1 MNDGVRLESISKT
14 FGEGHRAVRAAREV
28 SFSIAKGSLAVLSG
42 PSGSGKT
49 TLLNIIGG
57 LEGPD
62 AGRVI
67 VGGRDIT
74 SLPEKALSRFRRAHV
89 GFVFQQFNLL
99 PELTVRENIE
109 LPMALNGIGGADR
122 SKRVEDLLE
131 RLDLGNRIDA
141 MPNELSGGEMQR
153 VAVARAAAHRPE
165 VILADEPTANLD
177 SQNAREVIL
186 LLRSLRELEGVTI
199 VISTHDEQVS
209 SLADH
214 RIVLHD
220 GAVVHME
227 KDPLEE

>member
-1 MNDGVRLESISKT
+1 MSQGVQLESISKT
-14 FGEGHRAVRAAREV
+14 FGVGHRAVRAAREV
-28 SFSIAKGSLAVLSG
+28 SFSIAKGSLAALSG

-49 TLLNIIGG
+49 TLLNIMGG
-57 LEGPD
+57 IEAPD

-74 SLPEKALSRFRRAHV
+74 SESEKALSRFRRAHV

-99 PELTVRENIE
+99 PELTARENIE
-109 LPMALNGIGGADR
+109 LPLALNGMGGAER
-122 SKRVEDLLE
+122 TRRVEDLLE
-131 RLDLGNRIDA
+131 RLGLGNRIDA
-141 MPNELSGGEMQR
+141 LPNELSGGEMQR
-153 VAVARAAAHRPE
+153 VAVARAAAHSPT

-177 SQNAREVIL
+177 SRNAREVIL
-186 LLRSLRELEGVTI
+186 LLRSLKELEGVTI

-209 SLADH
+209 RLADH

-227 KDPLEE
+227 